1 MDERKL
7 PPPATT
13 VEEYLY
19 DIALGLRQLN
29 VTLTQMMTPQPELT
43 LSGSDVTVELKEQRP
58 IVLSEPPTKPA
69 KRGKGH

>member
-1 MDERKL
+1 MSEDRKL

-29 VTLTQMMTPQPELT
+29 ATLTRLLMPQPELT
-43 LSGSDVTVELKEQRP
+43 LSGSDDLIIELKEP
-58 IVLSEPPTKPA
+58 VLGEAPKAPKA
-69 KRGKGH
+69 KRKGH